1 MVITMDKAVAMLEQK
16 LADNPMP
23 LDDYMYRQ
31 IVDDYL
37 LHYIPKR
44 SGRGVKHTH
53 ERIFRYIPEF
63 IRWWADQ
70 IRTDAL
76 TMEDAHALTE
86 RFVEE
91 FAIQKTSSENTQI
104 AVNATL
110 SAFAGDSQGVFLT
123 NPWKRLV
130 VAYDTTLSKP
140 AHVYSADELD
150 AFDDGLGLIAR
161 GGAGFTRDQTRQRY
175 KNWFHFLL
183 QTGLRESHAA
193 MFTYRDIFDAVKA
206 VEAGERF
213 RGKKLATTTNFLGDV
228 FYPIPAVGIVMR
240 HKEELGEKISKTKG
254 VSEFVYIHEELYRD
268 ILDLYNDARPN
279 LDATLLGISIV
290 GMRKVGDVVKRKMQ
304 LENFTWS
311 LRHTWAS
318 AYYIMTGGDLKAVA
332 TAGGWRST
340 DIPFRHYIEVMTT
353 RDAYRI
359 VRDYHIYILDKLS
372 DVAREVERTIKF
384 PAAPHLPPTMEGDR
398 ITLTTEQ
405 LASMIREEVQRALEK
420 G

>member
-1 MVITMDKAVAMLEQK
+1 MEKAVAMLEQK
-16 LADNPMP
+16 LADNPLP
-23 LDDYMYRQ
+23 LDDYMHKQ
-31 IVDDYL
+31 IVGDYL

-53 ERIFRYIPEF
+53 ERIFRWIPEF

-70 IRTDAL
+70 VRTDAL

-91 FAIQKTSSENTQI
+91 FAIQKSPSENVQI
-104 AVNATL
+104 AINATL
-110 SAFAGDSQGVFLT
+110 SAFAGDSQGVFIA

-130 VAYDTTLSKP
+130 VSYDTTLSKP
-140 AHVYSADELD
+140 AHVYTADELD
-150 AFDDGLGLIAR
+150 EFDDGLNMIAR
-161 GGAGFTRDQTRQRY
+161 GGKGFTRDQTRQRY
-175 KNWFHFLL
+175 RNWFSFLL
-183 QTGLRESHAA
+183 QTGLREAHAA

-206 VEAGERF
+206 VKAGERL
-213 RGKKLATTTNFLGDV
+213 RGKRLATSENFLGDV
-228 FYPIPAVGIVMR
+228 FYPIPAVEIVMK
-240 HKEELGEKISKTKG
+240 HKAELGEKISKTKG
-254 VSEFVYIHEELYRD
+254 VAEFVYIHEELYRS
-268 ILDLYNDARPN
+268 ILDLYNAAKPG
-279 LDATLLGISIV
+279 LDDTLLGVSIFA
-290 GMRKVGDVVKRKMQ
+290 MRKVGDVVQRKMR
-304 LENFTWS
+304 LPDFTWS

-318 AYYIMTGGDLKAVA
+318 VYYLMSGGNLKAVA

-359 VRDYHIYILDKLS
+359 VRDYHIYILSELS
-372 DVAREVERTIKF
+372 DAAREVERTIKY
-384 PAAPHLPPTMEGDR
+384 PAAPRLPPTVEGDR